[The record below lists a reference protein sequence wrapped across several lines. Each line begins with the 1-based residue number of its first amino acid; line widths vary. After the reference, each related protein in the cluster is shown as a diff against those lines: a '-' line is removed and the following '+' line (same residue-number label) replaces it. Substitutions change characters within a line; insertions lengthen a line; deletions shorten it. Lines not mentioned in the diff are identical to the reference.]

1 MSRFLIEEV
10 KRNHYEFGDDGGLV
24 VAVKY
29 NCDGESM
36 WLINDSALGVSN
48 FHESN
53 EDISD
58 RFLEVGELEGDK
70 FNELIKLSDET
81 TISEF
86 WGFKFEECENDD
98 LVNELARAGKD
109 EVISLLKYVMH
120 LTVCDDSEAD
130 DIIKRGI
137 GKYSDEIRV

>member
-10 KRNHYEFGDDGGLV
+10 KREHYEFGDDGGLV

-29 NCDGESM
+29 NCDSESK
-36 WLINDSALGVSN
+36 WIINDSALGISN
-48 FHESN
+48 FHEST

-58 RFLEVGELEGDK
+58 RFLEVGKLEGDK
-70 FNELIKLSDET
+70 FNEWINLSDDT

-98 LVNELARAGKD
+98 LVNELACAEED

-130 DIIKRGI
+130 DIIKHGV
-137 GKYSDEIRV
+137 GKYSDEI